1 MWEYPLSVHVS
12 VLIRAVLPC
21 TSYKCS
27 HYMIFFV
34 FPLKT
39 EDSVI
44 ASVLNGRDTFTNN
57 VSVCISERLH
67 QNRSVSELIVF
78 SYLIT
83 FSSRL
88 PAEVKS
94 RRGP

>member
-1 MWEYPLSVHVS
+1 
-12 VLIRAVLPC
+12 
-21 TSYKCS
+21 
-27 HYMIFFV
+27 MIFFV

-44 ASVLNGRDTFTNN
+44 ASVLNGRDAFTNN
-57 VSVCISERLH
+57 VTMCISERLH
-67 QNRSVSELIVF
+67 QNRSVSEWIVF

-94 RRGP
+94 QRGP